1 MSRSPE
7 YCGFE
12 FAIKRVAAPRD
23 MLVRPY
29 QNKRRFIE
37 VGDGGLTDLGNRK
50 LR

>member
-12 FAIKRVAAPRD
+12 FAIKRVTAPRD
-23 MLVRPY
+23 MLVRSN

-37 VGDGGLTDLGNRK
+37 VGDRALNDLDNRK